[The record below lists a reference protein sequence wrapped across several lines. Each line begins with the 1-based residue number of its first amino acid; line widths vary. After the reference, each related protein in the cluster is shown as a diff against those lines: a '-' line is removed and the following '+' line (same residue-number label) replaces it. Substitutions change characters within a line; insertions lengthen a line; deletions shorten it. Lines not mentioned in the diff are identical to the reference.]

1 MVTSEPLA
9 PSQNANPP
17 RSIWRHISAWIVRL
31 SVPVPKGKS
40 FRAKMGWVGR
50 RIVYWY
56 LIILV
61 MLAFFQRYLIYQ
73 PTRAAVIDPQLSG
86 LEAGRIEEI
95 HIPTTDGLELNGWC
109 VRAFATSRDSGHNGA
124 KDGAKDGSADH
135 LAVIYFSG
143 NAGHRGY
150 RAIELDQLSRLGA
163 DAYLVDYRGYGD
175 NPGKPTEEDLAADA
189 QAIWKF
195 VTTTRH
201 VKPSQIVLL
210 GESLGGGVASRLA
223 SELSQAGTPPGGL
236 ILRSTF
242 ASLAEVASY
251 HYPWLPV
258 KMFLLDRFP
267 SAERLAKVTCPVLVV
282 HGNVDKIVPF
292 ESGKRLFDAA
302 PAVSANAIPKTFVV
316 LAGADHNDIQYVARE
331 AYRAAVQQFFDRL
344 RLPQHAVEPAA
355 AR

>member
-1 MVTSEPLA
+1 MVSSQPLA
-9 PSQNANPP
+9 PSDNADHP
-17 RSIWRHISAWIVRL
+17 RSIGRRISSAVL
-31 SVPVPKGKS
+31 PLCVPIPKGKTLPS
-40 FRAKMGWVGR
+40 KMGWIGR

-73 PTRAAVIDPQLSG
+73 PTRAEVIDPQFSG
-86 LEAGRIEEI
+86 LGAGRVEEI
-95 HIPTTDGLELNGWC
+95 HVPTADGLQLNGWC
-109 VRAFATSRDSGHNGA
+109 VRAFAASRNAEHNGSVNR
-124 KDGAKDGSADH
+124 GSADRPT
-135 LAVIYFSG
+135 VIYFPG

-150 RAIELDQLSRLGA
+150 RASELDQLSRLGA

-175 NPGKPTEEDLAADA
+175 NPGKPTEENFAADA
-189 QAIWKF
+189 QAVWKF

-201 VKPSQIVLL
+201 VKPSQVVLL

-258 KMFLLDRFP
+258 KMFLIDRFP
-267 SAERLAKVTCPVLVV
+267 SAERVAKVTCPVLVV
-282 HGNVDKIVPF
+282 HGNVDTIVPF

-302 PAVSANAIPKTFVV
+302 PAVSANSILKTFVV
-316 LAGADHNDIQYVARE
+316 LPGTGHNDVQYVARE
-331 AYRAAVQQFFDRL
+331 PYRAAVKQFLDRL
-344 RLPQHAVEPAA
+344 KSATAPAHADSAA
-355 AR
+355 GH